1 MSESAVSKKLKHPRW
16 QPNQIYR
23 ELMGVLS
30 LSSFDGFNS
39 ASRKQMFS
47 SHIGQALVIKG
58 STERRIQTGM
68 EREYGKYTF
77 ASKFPTD
84 AIIVRV
90 IERYPRTIDVD
101 AIKHNPETLIIYED
115 HKTREIGCLTL
126 VDFYSNHPYFGFA
139 YKPTKAL
146 NNIKTP
152 GAAFKKDTVLQNS
165 PSINERGG
173 YQYGRECNVVFMSH
187 PAVAEDGI
195 LISRDM
201 LKHFAFKIYDRRTVE
216 WGSKQYPV
224 NCYGDQDNYKP
235 FPDVGDYIRDDG
247 VLGSLRTEDPDYG
260 PVEQSINATL
270 EFDNCFNH
278 LVYSG
283 RRGGKVID
291 VKVMHDP
298 ESRVPTTL
306 IGMDVQ
312 MQRYDKARRAFYQNV
327 VNEYEALRKH
337 RKDKLVLSKDFSRL
351 VVEAISVV
359 GTGRQKSG
367 IKGQDEP
374 VSKLYR
380 GIPLDD
386 WRVEFTIEHDVTPTI
401 GFKLTDTHGGKGVI
415 CHIAEPHEM
424 PVDAAGNRA
433 DIIMAPDAR
442 MARMNLGGLYEP
454 YINAVSRDF
463 MVEIKEALGINPK
476 AINTLGYDM
485 AAIRQHPNYPAVQA
499 RISRFYE
506 IISPRTYNW
515 LTQGDYAKPFEQH
528 LEELLKDGFYHYIPP
543 DNEPEGP
550 QIVRELQAEFKSVYG
565 PVTYVGNS
573 GKLRT
578 TKRPHRIGS
587 MYVIMLDKIGDDR
600 TAVSSSKLQNFGVLA
615 PITSRDKNASPIRR
629 QAIRAF
635 GETEERIIAAN
646 VDAETMAELG
656 DRNNNILT
664 HRMVLDEL
672 YWAPKPTNVL
682 NLVDREKNPLG
693 NARPLQL
700 VKHQA
705 FCGGWKFV
713 YDTYVPNL
721 SSNLAEIEE

>member
-1 MSESAVSKKLKHPRW
+1 MSESVVSAKMKHPRW

-47 SHIGQALVIKG
+47 SHIGQALVING
-58 STERRIQTGM
+58 STIRRIQTGM

-77 ASKFPTD
+77 APKFPVD
-84 AIIVRV
+84 AEVIRV
-90 IERYPRTIDVD
+90 IERYPRTIDAD
-101 AIKHNPETLIIYED
+101 RIKHNPETLVIYED
-115 HKTREIGCLTL
+115 HKTRRVGCISL

-139 YKPTKAL
+139 YKNTDAAKQVRAGAL
-146 NNIKTP
+146 F
-152 GAAFKKDTVLQNS
+152 AEDTILQNS
-165 PSINERGG
+165 PSITANGD
-173 YQYGRECNVVFMSH
+173 YMYGRECNVVFMSH

-195 LISRDM
+195 LISRDV
-201 LKHFAFKIYDRRTVE
+201 LSKFGFKIYDRRTIE

-235 FPDVGDYIRDDG
+235 FPDIGDYVRDDG
-247 VLGSLRTEDPDYG
+247 VLGALRTEDPDYG

-291 VKVMHDP
+291 IKVMHDP

-312 MQRYDKARRAFYQNV
+312 MQRYDKARRAYYQAI
-327 VNEYEALRKH
+327 VNEYEALRRH
-337 RKDKLVLSKDFSRL
+337 RKEKLALTKDFHRL

-359 GTGRQKSG
+359 GTTRQLKQAG
-367 IKGQDEP
+367 KGADEP

-386 WRVEFTIEHDVTPTI
+386 WRVEFVIEHDVIPTI

-463 MVEIKEALGINPK
+463 MVEVKEALGLDPK
-476 AINTLGYDM
+476 VTGVVNYDM
-485 AAIRQHPNYPAVQA
+485 PAIKRHPNFPAVEA
-499 RISRFYE
+499 RIKRFYE
-506 IISPRTYNW
+506 IISPRTHNW
-515 LTQGDYAKPFEQH
+515 LTNGDYGKPFEQH
-528 LEELLKDGFYHYIPP
+528 LHELLKDGFYHYIPP

-550 QIVRELQAEFKSVYG
+550 QIVRDLQREFKSVYG
-565 PVTYVGNS
+565 PVTYIGNS
-573 GKLRT
+573 GLRRT

-587 MYVIMLDKIGDDR
+587 MYIIILDKIGDDR

-615 PITSRDKNASPIRR
+615 PITSRDKNSSPIRR

-646 VDAETMAELG
+646 VDDETMAELG

-664 HRMVLDEL
+664 HRIILDAL
-672 YWAPKPTNVL
+672 YNAPRPTNVV
-682 NLVDREKNPLG
+682 NLVNRDENPLG

-713 YDTYVPNL
+713 YEPYQPNV